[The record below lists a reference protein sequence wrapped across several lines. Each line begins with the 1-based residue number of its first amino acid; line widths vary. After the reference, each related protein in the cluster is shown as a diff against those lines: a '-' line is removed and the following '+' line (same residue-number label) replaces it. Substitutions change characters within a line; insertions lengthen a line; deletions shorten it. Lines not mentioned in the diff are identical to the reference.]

1 MLQNGSFMSITYNSN
16 VISLSASGS
25 SSYTVV
31 SNTTGRVVIG
41 SFTTQSYNMLQVV
54 GLTITNPQAV
64 TSHTIVCLFYLN
76 ESNTI
81 YNI

>member
-1 MLQNGSFMSITYNSN
+1 MSITYNNN

-31 SNTTGRVVIG
+31 STSIGRIVIG
-41 SFTTQSYNMLQVV
+41 NFSTQSYNLLQVA

-64 TSHTIVCLFYLN
+64 TTHTIVCVFYLN
-76 ESNTI
+76 ESGTI